1 MTISKF
7 RTVILGNFDGLHRG
21 HQQLI
26 NLGRQIADSHQEEL
40 AVFTFYP
47 QIQQYFDKNF
57 CYLLTEQ
64 QKNRGFQKLK
74 VDWIESMPFTEEIA
88 TLSPEAFVENIL
100 VKKLHT
106 RHAVVGFN
114 FSFGYKGAG
123 NPQLLRELGA
133 RYGIEV
139 TVMEPCYADGEVV
152 SSSAIRKY
160 LQAGDIEKAN
170 ALLGY
175 AYSIEGPVVRGNE
188 IGRTIGFPT
197 ANILPAKGILLP
209 EKGVYAARTWVEG
222 QCYDGI
228 LNIGMR
234 PTIAHSIG
242 LNIEVN
248 LFDFDRDI
256 YGQVIRS
263 EVHYFLRPET
273 KFDGLDGLKAQLE
286 KDKQHTEK
294 LFADRENF

>member
-7 RTVILGNFDGLHRG
+7 RTVILGNFDGLHRR

-100 VKKLHT
+100 VKKLHA

-209 EKGVYAARTWVEG
+209 AKGVYAARTWVEG
-222 QCYDGI
+222 KCYDGI

>member
-100 VKKLHT
+100 VKKLHA

-209 EKGVYAARTWVEG
+209 AKGVYAARTWVEG

>member
-57 CYLLTEQ
+57 CYLRTEQ

-100 VKKLHT
+100 VKKLHA

-209 EKGVYAARTWVEG
+209 AKGVYAARTWVEG
-222 QCYDGI
+222 KCYDGI

>member
-100 VKKLHT
+100 VKKLHA

-197 ANILPAKGILLP
+197 ANILPAKEILLP
-209 EKGVYAARTWVEG
+209 AKGVYAARTWVEG

>member
-209 EKGVYAARTWVEG
+209 AKGVYAARTWVEG

>member
-1 MTISKF
+1 M
-7 RTVILGNFDGLHRG
+7 
-21 HQQLI
+21 
-26 NLGRQIADSHQEEL
+26 
-40 AVFTFYP
+40 
-47 QIQQYFDKNF
+47 
-57 CYLLTEQ
+57 
-64 QKNRGFQKLK
+64 
-74 VDWIESMPFTEEIA
+74 
-88 TLSPEAFVENIL
+88 
-100 VKKLHT
+100 
-106 RHAVVGFN
+106 
-114 FSFGYKGAG
+114 
-123 NPQLLRELGA
+123 
-133 RYGIEV
+133 
-139 TVMEPCYADGEVV
+139 
-152 SSSAIRKY
+152 
-160 LQAGDIEKAN
+160 
-170 ALLGY
+170 
-175 AYSIEGPVVRGNE
+175 VRGNE

-209 EKGVYAARTWVEG
+209 AKGVYAARTWVEG
-222 QCYDGI
+222 KCYDGI

>member
-26 NLGRQIADSHQEEL
+26 GLGRQIADLHQEEL

-74 VDWIESMPFTEEIA
+74 VDWIESIPFTEGIA
-88 TLSPEAFVENIL
+88 TLSPEEFVEKIL
-100 VKKLHT
+100 VRKLHA

-123 NPQLLRELGA
+123 NPELLRELGGH
-133 RYGIEV
+133 YGIEV
-139 TVMEPCYADGEVV
+139 TVMEPCCADGEVV

-160 LQAGDIEKAN
+160 LQAGDVEKAN

-209 EKGVYAARTWVEG
+209 AKGVYAARTWVES

-234 PTIAHSIG
+234 PTISHSVG

-263 EVHYFLRPET
+263 EIHYFLRPET
-273 KFDGLDGLKAQLE
+273 KFDDLDGLRAQLE
-286 KDKQHTEK
+286 KDKRNTEK
-294 LFADRENF
+294 LFAERKNF

>member
-100 VKKLHT
+100 VKKLHA

-209 EKGVYAARTWVEG
+209 AKGVYAARTCVEG
-222 QCYDGI
+222 KCYDGI

>member
-100 VKKLHT
+100 VKKLHA

-152 SSSAIRKY
+152 SSSAIRKH

-209 EKGVYAARTWVEG
+209 AKGVYAARTWVEG
-222 QCYDGI
+222 KCYDGI

>member
-100 VKKLHT
+100 VKKLHA

-209 EKGVYAARTWVEG
+209 AKGVYAARTWVEG
-222 QCYDGI
+222 KCYDGI

-273 KFDGLDGLKAQLE
+273 KFDGLDGLKAQME

>member
-26 NLGRQIADSHQEEL
+26 GLGRQIADLHQEEL

-47 QIQQYFDKNF
+47 QIQQYFDENF

-64 QKNRGFQKLK
+64 QKTKGFQRLK
-74 VDWIESMPFTEEIA
+74 VDWIESMPFTDAIA
-88 TLSPEAFVENIL
+88 KLSPEEFVENIL
-100 VKKLHT
+100 VKKLHA
-106 RHAVVGFN
+106 HHVVVGFN
-114 FSFGYKGAG
+114 FSFGYQGAG
-123 NPQLLRELGA
+123 NPELLKELGA
-133 RYGIEV
+133 AYGIEV

-170 ALLGY
+170 TLLGY

-209 EKGVYAARTWVEG
+209 ANGVYAARTWVG
-222 QCYDGI
+222 DKAYDGI

-234 PTIAHSIG
+234 PTIAHSVG

-256 YGQVIRS
+256 YGQIIRS
-263 EVHYFLRPET
+263 EIHYFLRSET
-273 KFDGLDGLKAQLE
+273 KFDGLDSLKAQLE
-286 KDKQHTEK
+286 KDKQQTK
-294 LFADRENF
+294 ALFAIG

>member
-26 NLGRQIADSHQEEL
+26 GLGRQIADLHQEEL

-88 TLSPEAFVENIL
+88 TLSPEEFVENIL
-100 VKKLHT
+100 VRKLHA

-123 NPQLLRELGA
+123 NPELLRELGGH
-133 RYGIEV
+133 YGIEV

-209 EKGVYAARTWVEG
+209 AKGVYAARTWVEG

>member
-100 VKKLHT
+100 VKKLHA

-123 NPQLLRELGA
+123 NPQLLREVGA

-209 EKGVYAARTWVEG
+209 AKGVYAARTWVEG

>member
-64 QKNRGFQKLK
+64 QKNRGFQKIK

-100 VKKLHT
+100 VKKLHA

-209 EKGVYAARTWVEG
+209 AKGVYAARTWVEG
-222 QCYDGI
+222 KCYDGI

>member
-1 MTISKF
+1 M
-7 RTVILGNFDGLHRG
+7 GNFDGLHRG

-100 VKKLHT
+100 VKKLHA

-209 EKGVYAARTWVEG
+209 AKGVYAARTWVEG
-222 QCYDGI
+222 KCYDGI

>member
-100 VKKLHT
+100 VKKLHA

-188 IGRTIGFPT
+188 IGRTIGLPT

-209 EKGVYAARTWVEG
+209 AKGVYAARTWVEG
-222 QCYDGI
+222 KCYDGI

>member
-100 VKKLHT
+100 VKKLHA

-114 FSFGYKGAG
+114 FSFCYKGAG

-209 EKGVYAARTWVEG
+209 AKGVYAARTWVEG
-222 QCYDGI
+222 KCYDGI

>member
-26 NLGRQIADSHQEEL
+26 NLGRQIADLHQEEL

-100 VKKLHT
+100 VKKLHA

-209 EKGVYAARTWVEG
+209 AKGVYAARTWVEG

>member
-74 VDWIESMPFTEEIA
+74 VDWIESMRFTEEIA

-100 VKKLHT
+100 VKKLHA

-209 EKGVYAARTWVEG
+209 AKGVYAARTWVEG
-222 QCYDGI
+222 KCYDGI

>member
-100 VKKLHT
+100 VKKLHA

>member
-100 VKKLHT
+100 VKKLHA

-209 EKGVYAARTWVEG
+209 AKGVYAARTWVEG
-222 QCYDGI
+222 KCYDGI

>member
-26 NLGRQIADSHQEEL
+26 NLGRQIADLHQEEL

-100 VKKLHT
+100 VKKLHA

-209 EKGVYAARTWVEG
+209 AKGVYAARTWVEG
-222 QCYDGI
+222 KCYDGI

>member
-100 VKKLHT
+100 VKKLHA

-209 EKGVYAARTWVEG
+209 AKGVYAARTWVEG

-294 LFADRENF
+294 FFADRENF